1 MAYFV
6 TGATGFIG
14 RHLVAQ
20 LCARGEPVYVLVRP
34 LSRHRLESL
43 VRRSGEAGKWIRP
56 LEGDLAAELLGLSAE
71 DRARIRGSVSHFVH
85 LGALYDLA
93 ADAPQLERANVTGTR
108 NALAL
113 AADLRAGCFHFMS
126 SIAVAGLYPGT
137 FTEDM
142 FSEAQALEHPYFR
155 TKHAAE
161 LLVRSSCRTPWRIYR
176 PSMVVGD
183 SRSGAMDKVD
193 GPYYLFKAIQRLRDA
208 LPRWVPLIG
217 FEGGYINLVP
227 VDFVASALDHLMHV
241 PGQDGRCF
249 HLTDPLD
256 RRIGEVLNLFAG
268 AAHAPTMS
276 LRLEPTLVDSL
287 SSAVRIPAEALQ
299 VLARV
304 GAGLL
309 RDLGIPRAAVELLNY
324 PTRFDAQRA
333 QALLA
338 SAGIR
343 VPPLEQYAWRLWDYW
358 ERELDPRL
366 HAARDLGSAVSGR
379 SVLIT
384 GGSSGVGRATALRLA
399 AAGARVLIVARDP
412 QKLDAV
418 RAEIASRGGEVHTY
432 SCDIT
437 DGESCERV
445 LARILT
451 EHPHVDILINNAG
464 RSIRRGIDRTYDRFH
479 DYERVMR
486 LNYFGA
492 VRVTLAL
499 LPSMVAQGAG
509 HVINISSI
517 GVLSSAT
524 RFASYNASKAA
535 LEAFSRCA
543 AGEYA
548 TRNVHFTVVN
558 LPLVRTPMVAPTRLY
573 EAFPLIEADEAA
585 ERICTAIIHRPDR
598 VSTPLGSLAQLVE
611 LIAPALNRAF
621 MSESFK
627 LFPDSEAAGGAPSG
641 ETANAAEVRALASLM
656 RGVHC

>member
-14 RHLVAQ
+14 HHLLAR

-34 LSRHRLESL
+34 LSRQRLESL
-43 VRRSGEAGKWIRP
+43 VRQMGEGGERVRP
-56 LEGDLAAELLGLSAE
+56 VEGDLAAELLGVTAE
-71 DRARIRGSVSHFVH
+71 DRARIRGSISHFLH
-85 LGALYDLA
+85 LGALYDLT
-93 ADAPQLERANVTGTR
+93 ADAPELERANVTGTR

-142 FSEAQALEHPYFR
+142 FSEARALEHPYFR
-155 TKHAAE
+155 TKHEAE
-161 LLVRSSCRTPWRIYR
+161 LLVRSSCQIPWRIYR
-176 PSMVVGD
+176 PAMVVGD

-241 PGQDGRCF
+241 PGHDGRCF
-249 HLTDPLD
+249 HLTDPVD

-276 LRLEPTLVDSL
+276 LRLEPALVDSL
-287 SSAVRIPAEALQ
+287 SSAVRVPVEALR

-304 GAGLL
+304 GERLL
-309 RDLGIPRAAVELLNY
+309 RDLGVPRAAVELLNY

-338 SAGIR
+338 STGIR

-358 ERELDPRL
+358 ERELDPRI
-366 HAARDLGSAVSGR
+366 HGARDLGGAVTGR
-379 SVLIT
+379 SILIT

-412 QKLDAV
+412 QKLESV

-445 LARILT
+445 LARILA

-486 LNYFGA
+486 LNYFAA

-499 LPSMVAQGAG
+499 LPSMVAQGGG

-548 TRNVHFTVVN
+548 ARNVHFTVVN

-573 EAFPLIEADEAA
+573 EAFPLIEPDEAA
-585 ERICTAIIHRPDR
+585 RRICTAIIHRPDR

-611 LIAPALNRAF
+611 LVAPSLNRAF

-627 LFPDSEAAGGAPSG
+627 MFPDSEAAGGAPSG
-641 ETANAAEVRALASLM
+641 EAANAAEVRALASLM
-656 RGVHC
+656 RGIHC

>member
-14 RHLVAQ
+14 RHLLAL

-34 LSRHRLESL
+34 LSRHRIESL
-43 VRRSGEAGKWIRP
+43 RRGFGESGKQITP
-56 LEGDLAAELLGLSAE
+56 LEGDLAAERLGLTAE
-71 DRARIRGSVSHFVH
+71 DRARICGTISHFVH

-93 ADAPQLERANVTGTR
+93 ADAPELERANVTGTR
-108 NALAL
+108 NALEL
-113 AADLRAGCFHFMS
+113 AHELRAGCFHFMS

-142 FSEAQALEHPYFR
+142 LSEAGALEHPYFR

-161 LLVRSSCRTPWRIYR
+161 LLVRTSCRIPWRIYR

-193 GPYYLFKAIQRLRDA
+193 GPYYLFTAIQRLRDA

-227 VDFVASALDHLMHV
+227 VDFVANALAHLMHV

-276 LRLEPTLVDSL
+276 LRLEPNLLASL
-287 SSAVRIPAEALQ
+287 SSAVRPPVEALR
-299 VLARV
+299 VLARI
-304 GAGLL
+304 GERLL
-309 RDLGIPRAAVELLNY
+309 HDLGIPRAAVELLNY
-324 PTRFDAQRA
+324 PTRFDARHA

-358 ERELDPRL
+358 ERELDPRI
-366 HAARDLGSAVSGR
+366 HGARDLGSAVAGR
-379 SVLIT
+379 TILIT
-384 GGSSGVGRATALRLA
+384 GGSSGIGRATALRLA
-399 AAGARVLIVARDP
+399 GAGARVLLVARDP
-412 QKLDAV
+412 EKLRSAHAD
-418 RAEIASRGGEVHTY
+418 IASRGGEAHTY
-432 SCDIT
+432 GCDIT
-437 DGESCERV
+437 DGESCARV
-445 LARILT
+445 LAQVLA
-451 EHPHVDILINNAG
+451 EHPRVDILINNAG
-464 RSIRRGIDRTYDRFH
+464 RSIRRAIDRTYDRFH
-479 DYERVMR
+479 DYERLMR
-486 LNYFGA
+486 LNYFAA

-499 LPSMVAQGAG
+499 LPSMVAQGGG

-517 GVLSSAT
+517 GVLSSAA
-524 RFASYNASKAA
+524 RFAGYNASKAA

-548 TRNVHFTVVN
+548 ARNVHFTVVN
-558 LPLVRTPMVAPTRLY
+558 LPLVRTPMVAPTKLY
-573 EAFPLIEADEAA
+573 EAFPLIEPDEAA
-585 ERICTAIIHRPDR
+585 EKICAAIIQRPDR
-598 VSTPLGSLAQLVE
+598 VSTALGSLAQLVE
-611 LIAPALNRAF
+611 LIAPRLNRAF

-627 LFPDSEAAGGAPSG
+627 MFPDSEAAGGAPT
-641 ETANAAEVRALASLM
+641 EQTANAAEAHVLASLL
-656 RGVHC
+656 RGTHC